1 MKLARFW
8 ARQTADA
15 TNREGKRIR
24 AAARGWSND
33 SLEAAAAMA
42 LQTAQRVV
50 ALVAEGRTKLQRYQ
64 YGDRPIPEPVIR
76 QFPDPVIQQMGG
88 VSIARAVVTRNV
100 YGALVLNT
108 NDLMFIDIDSDD
120 APPKPA
126 TSIAAGL
133 MSLFRKKQQ
142 PVVHPASTSIED
154 SIAQVGEANG
164 LSLRLYKTAGGY
176 RAIVTNL
183 TQTATDETSLAL
195 LHEFGSDPLYVHL
208 CKQQESFRARLTPK
222 PWRMKMWEP
231 PVTYPFQTQ
240 QEQQRF
246 DRWNADYVA
255 ASARFATCRFIKAV
269 GDSEPAPG
277 FQELIDFHDEQTKAQ
292 ISLPLA

>member
-15 TNREGKRIR
+15 TDRRGRRIR
-24 AAARGWSND
+24 AAARGWSNETI
-33 SLEAAAAMA
+33 EAAAAMA

-50 ALVAEGRTKLQRYQ
+50 ALVAEGRTRVQRYQ

-76 QFPDPVIQQMGG
+76 EFAGASAP
-88 VSIARAVVTRNV
+88 RAVVTCNV

-108 NDLMFIDIDSDD
+108 TDLMFIDIDSDD
-120 APPKPA
+120 AAPNPG
-126 TSIAAGL
+126 TSLVSGL
-133 MSLFRKKQQ
+133 MSMFGKKQQ
-142 PVVHPASTSIED
+142 PPAQQTRTGIED
-154 SIAQVGEANG
+154 TIAQVGETNG

-183 TQTATDETSLAL
+183 TQSATDETSLAL
-195 LHEFGSDPLYVHL
+195 LREFGSDPLYVHL

-231 PVTYPFQTQ
+231 PVTYPFQTP

-246 DRWNADYVA
+246 DRWNADYAA
-255 ASARFATCRFIKAV
+255 ASARFATCRFIRAI
-269 GDSEPAPG
+269 GDGDPMQG
-277 FQELIDFHDEQTKAQ
+277 FRELIDFHDEQTKAQ